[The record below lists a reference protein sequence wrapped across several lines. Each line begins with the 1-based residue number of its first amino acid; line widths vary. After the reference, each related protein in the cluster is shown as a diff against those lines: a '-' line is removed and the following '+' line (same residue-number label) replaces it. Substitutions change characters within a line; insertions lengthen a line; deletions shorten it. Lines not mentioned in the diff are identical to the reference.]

1 MNKAKPDNFWE
12 QNSTNKNNSKIIIGL
27 LFIILFI
34 GSGSFAYAKFY
45 NKPNTQ
51 PKQIPIQISNDE
63 TAKNKGTVSQTP
75 STNVQTQSTPDNS
88 TTSNTTVP
96 TYNQSAEIKPAADT
110 KSIATTPVN
119 DYEAKIAQINQKI
132 LDDNKKAEEEYAQEQ
147 AADTKS
153 IATTPVNDYEAK
165 IAQINQKILDDNKK
179 AEEEYAQEQA
189 ARQAR
194 IQFCDN
200 SNKQRS
206 AILDPIKKQINDL
219 WLYYIDIPNAMSQ
232 KTKGYKVNQA
242 QLDRMIEAE
251 QNKTQTEINK
261 LQLQSNQLSDQYPVC
276 NY

>member
-147 AADTKS
+147 AA
-153 IATTPVNDYEAK
+153 
-165 IAQINQKILDDNKK
+165 
-179 AEEEYAQEQA
+179 
-189 ARQAR
+189 RQAR

-232 KTKGYKVNQA
+232 KTKGYNVNQA